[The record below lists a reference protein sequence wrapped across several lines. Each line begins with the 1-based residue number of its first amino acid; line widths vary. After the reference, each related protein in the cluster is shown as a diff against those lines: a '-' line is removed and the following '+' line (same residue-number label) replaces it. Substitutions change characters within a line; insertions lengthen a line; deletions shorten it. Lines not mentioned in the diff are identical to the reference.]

1 MKKLESQML
10 LYIKQTPQ
18 ARERRNKIRCIGN
31 VMRMT
36 HMTLREFSPEVM
48 DTIVNEIED
57 YSRYWRKILAE
68 NENLRGK
75 DYDGRNF
82 KQKKVVEQE
91 KQLEMGTAEMGFKE
105 DLPW

>member
-57 YSRYWRKILAE
+57 YSRYWRKILA
-68 NENLRGK
+68 NEPKLRGNDYSGRGFK
-75 DYDGRNF
+75 D
-82 KQKKVVEQE
+82 KKVVEQE
-91 KQLEMGTAEMGFKE
+91 KQLEMGTAEVGYHE
-105 DLPW
+105 ELPW